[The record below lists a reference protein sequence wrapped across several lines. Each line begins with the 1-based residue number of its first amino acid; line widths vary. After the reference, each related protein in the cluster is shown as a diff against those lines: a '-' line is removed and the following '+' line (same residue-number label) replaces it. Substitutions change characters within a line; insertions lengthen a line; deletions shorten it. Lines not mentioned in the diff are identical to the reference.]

1 MHKILGYLFI
11 CIGVL
16 GIFFAAISM
25 YKVFVDRQPVAPVV
39 QLSDMNVN
47 TQYGALSMPMQ
58 NINTLAN
65 LGLFA
70 LFMMFVLSAGSKLSL
85 IGVNLVKTERLREAL
100 LERGETVTPQL
111 EHTLKKL

>member
-16 GIFFAAISM
+16 GIFFAAIGM

-39 QLSDMNVN
+39 QLTDMNVN
-47 TQYGALSMPMQ
+47 TQYGPLSMPMQ
-58 NINTLAN
+58 NVNTLAN

-70 LFMMFVLSAGSKLSL
+70 ILMMFVLSAGSKLAS
-85 IGVNLVKTERLREAL
+85 IGVNMVKTERLREAL
-100 LERGETVTPQL
+100 LARGETVTPQT
-111 EHTLKKL
+111 EQALKKL